1 MPKYSFT
8 FAGDT
13 LAEVAAA
20 AQLFVIS
27 VTGPSEDAA
36 PAPTPAKAPKAPK
49 APAAEKPAPASTPA
63 PAAPTKAA
71 ITIEDIRLAVPK
83 AVAKDR
89 AKVFALMA
97 EYGVDVAKGQ
107 KVGDVLPVE
116 KYAEFYDRT
125 MALAEAA

>member
-49 APAAEKPAPASTPA
+49 APAAEKPAPA
-63 PAAPTKAA
+63 PAAPAKAA